1 MSKKKKVDKESEFG
15 TNKSKLSF
23 FSINQGE
30 GRFHLWGAMP
40 PVAPKYPPI
49 FTLVSKVDFKSSKLS
64 DLEFLIEKNL
74 IFEILAFRC
83 FHAAFLSASTSTTC
97 FQIINIWHNI
107 AKVDISGWKIHF
119 WEKIFL

>member
-1 MSKKKKVDKESEFG
+1 
-15 TNKSKLSF
+15 
-23 FSINQGE
+23 
-30 GRFHLWGAMP
+30 MP

-97 FQIINIWHNI
+97 FQIINI
-107 AKVDISGWKIHF
+107 
-119 WEKIFL
+119 